1 MSLIQLKVITPKQ
14 VEIETEV
21 SSLTL
26 STTVGQMTLLP
37 NHLPLV
43 APIQANLLYYYD
55 QDKSCLKYEV
65 SEGIIYF
72 RDNIAT
78 VLVDKIVEFSN

>member
-14 VEIETEV
+14 VEIETQV

-26 STTVGQMTLLP
+26 STTLGQMTLLP

-43 APIQANLLYYYD
+43 APLQANRFYYYE
-55 QDKSCLKYEV
+55 DKTSGANTYEI

-78 VLVDKIVEFSN
+78 ILVDKIVKC